1 MENNEWKDLRKSIE
15 SEITPLS
22 KEELNLMLESK
33 TKQTV
38 NKYIVILGVSVAVS
52 AGLLIY
58 LLITSLNR
66 QDDLFFLLNNALLGI
81 LTLGSLISGLW
92 SWYKLQNNLYD
103 LPLKFW
109 LEERIEFLSRWLNRK
124 SAKWSLFLIPVL
136 YVLIVLSVHVY
147 FEHRLFVEVL
157 QTEES
162 LVGLIVGAVV
172 GLTVSFYVFRK
183 IRKYPLDNLEF
194 LRRLYQKHCDV

>member
-183 IRKYPLDNLEF
+183 IRKYQLDNLEF
-194 LRRLYQKHCDV
+194 LRRLYQKLCDV

>member
-194 LRRLYQKHCDV
+194 LRRLYQKLCDV